1 MAAACFQIVSPSGIR
16 SFATRSRNLSLSS
29 GLSQIYE
36 AKRVL
41 WFVIIISSVANTA
54 YESKGKREAAA
65 SKQLPVAPTWH
76 RSGSEH

>member
-1 MAAACFQIVSPSGIR
+1 MLPDCFSQWNTIFCHALQEP
-16 SFATRSRNLSLSS
+16 FPFEWSLSNLRGKEGS
-29 GLSQIYE
+29 
-36 AKRVL
+36 

-65 SKQLPVAPTWH
+65 NKQLPVAPTWH